1 MEDSIFFFA
10 LNGSNLP
17 STSSRVW
24 FSFVTL
30 SKHFYF
36 AIFSKAFSLLQKM
49 PRSAVGP
56 ASLPFNNFRTVFPGR
71 KATGNVKPNNYPIYY
86 QGKECVELYLH
97 SLPRAFTTC
106 TGINLY
112 FISCV
117 HMTTLPCILVLYV
130 RVNQNTSHFF
140 LIFLLRFAFTCC
152 SMVSHITSVPRAV
165 FTTFSDRLRD
175 ATRVTYGTPT
185 ALTLTYP
192 EAIPLVFPRVVRYNC
207 SIPAPTHVHN

>member
-1 MEDSIFFFA
+1 
-10 LNGSNLP
+10 
-17 STSSRVW
+17 
-24 FSFVTL
+24 
-30 SKHFYF
+30 
-36 AIFSKAFSLLQKM
+36 
-49 PRSAVGP
+49 
-56 ASLPFNNFRTVFPGR
+56 
-71 KATGNVKPNNYPIYY
+71 
-86 QGKECVELYLH
+86 VELYLH
-97 SLPRAFTTC
+97 SLPRAFTTY

-130 RVNQNTSHFF
+130 TVNQNTSHFF

-152 SMVSHITSVPRAV
+152 SMVSHITSVPTAV

-207 SIPAPTHVHN
+207 SIPARHMYTIKADTHTSNLKFKYQRTILSACSCIQPNSVIKS